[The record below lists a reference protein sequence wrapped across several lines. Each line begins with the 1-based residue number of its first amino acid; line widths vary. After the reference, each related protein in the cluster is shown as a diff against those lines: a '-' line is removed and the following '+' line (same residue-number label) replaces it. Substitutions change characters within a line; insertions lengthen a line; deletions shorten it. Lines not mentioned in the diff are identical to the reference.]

1 MNQTEKFLDRLTK
14 HLWDKNYPRSLIL
27 FNVINLVQALAGIL
41 LIAMSFVFKADGHM
55 DLIVSIILTVWSIFA
70 IVIVSIFIE
79 DFEKV
84 IIFCHAVTSFIIV
97 PLMFYFFG
105 KLYACALFIMAIA
118 SIHSYI
124 MIDGKWDQIFFT
136 GVLNTFYIVLIVLSL
151 YKPEWFPY
159 QEHATLLS
167 WYYMVATFIINI
179 YVIGMARLFVYLF
192 QSDSA
197 KTKDILEKVN
207 DASVRDTLT
216 GAYNEKGGRDYLD
229 TAMKKAWDDGKSFC
243 FLAIEVDFGESRG
256 NKYIEDVLLLN
267 AYDSCR
273 QYLSSDAVIAKYGK
287 NKFFAVVPNCT
298 NAIEAEELIIGIGS
312 QFRAGKENEN
322 IEDGKLYI
330 GKYFLKRGMSVDLL
344 IESAEIDLQGRMEA
358 VS

>member
-1 MNQTEKFLDRLTK
+1 MNQTERILDRLTK
-14 HLWDKNYPRSLIL
+14 HLWNKNYPRSLIL
-27 FNVINLVQALAGIL
+27 FNVVSIVQTLAGIL
-41 LIAMSFVFKADGHM
+41 FIIMSFIFNEEGRM
-55 DLIVSIILTVWSIFA
+55 DLIVSIILTLWSIFG
-70 IVIVSIFIE
+70 IVLVSIFIE

-84 IIFCHAVTSFIIV
+84 IIFCHAITSFIIV

-124 MIDGKWDQIFFT
+124 MIDGKWEQIFFT
-136 GVLNTFYIVLIVLSL
+136 ATLNAYYVVWIILSL
-151 YKPEWFPY
+151 YKPELFPY
-159 QEHATLLS
+159 QEHGTLLS
-167 WYYMVATFIINI
+167 WYYMVATLIVNI
-179 YVIGMARLFVYLF
+179 YVIGIARLFVYLF

-197 KTKDILEKVN
+197 KTKEILEKVN

-243 FLAIEVDFGESRG
+243 FLVVEVDYGENSG

-273 QYLSSDAVIAKYGK
+273 QCLSSDVVIAKYGN
-287 NKFFAVVPNCT
+287 NKFFAVVSNCT
-298 NAIEAEELIIGIGS
+298 NVLEAEELIADIGS

-330 GKYFLKRGMSVDLL
+330 GRYFLKRGISADSL
-344 IESAEIDLQGRMEA
+344 IKSAEADLYGRMEA
-358 VS
+358 IS

>member
-1 MNQTEKFLDRLTK
+1 MNQTERFLDKLTK
-14 HLWDKNYPRSLIL
+14 RLWDKNYPRSLIL
-27 FNVINLVQALAGIL
+27 FNVVNIVQTLAGIL
-41 LIAMSFVFKADGHM
+41 FIAMSFIFKAEGHM
-55 DLIVSIILTVWSIFA
+55 DLVVSIILTLWSIFA
-70 IVIVSIFIE
+70 IVLVSIFIE

-84 IIFCHAVTSFIIV
+84 LIFCHAVTSFIIV
-97 PLMFYFFG
+97 PLMFYFYG

-124 MIDGKWDQIFFT
+124 MIDGKWEQIVFT
-136 GVLNTFYIVLIVLSL
+136 ATLNIYYIAWIILSL

-159 QEHATLLS
+159 QEPATMLS
-167 WYYMVATFIINI
+167 WYYIVATFIVNI
-179 YVIGMARLFVYLF
+179 YIIGMARLFVYLF

-197 KTKDILEKVN
+197 KTKEILEKVN

-229 TAMKKAWDDGKSFC
+229 SAMKKAWDHGKSFC
-243 FLAIEVDFGESRG
+243 FLVLEVDYGESRG

-287 NKFFAVVPNCT
+287 SKFFAVIPNCT
-298 NAIEAEELIIGIGS
+298 DAAEAEEIIVGIGA
-312 QFRAGKENEN
+312 QFNSGKENES

-330 GKYFLKRGMSVDLL
+330 GRYFLKRGISADLL
-344 IESAEIDLQGRMEA
+344 IESAEIDLRGRMGA